1 MNVEILEAI
10 TEIVKNLGFPIV
22 ICVACFWFIKYMYDK
37 NREDLQDQRNRY
49 NIMLEEE
56 KTSHKEE
63 MLKMTE
69 ALNNNTVAIT
79 KLSTL
84 LEKEDDPS

>member
-22 ICVACFWFIKYMYDK
+22 ICIACFWFIKYMYDK

-49 NIMLEEE
+49 NSLLEEE
-56 KTSHKEE
+56 KASHKEE

-69 ALNNNTVAIT
+69 ALNNTVAIT